1 MNKNT
6 AIEYH
11 FRLSNFEK
19 FIISQYNLT
28 IDDFINNILESKL
41 NPYEILSDF
50 CIHLQGLGLHSSSLK
65 NRVITVKNFLEF
77 NDVDISPR
85 KFKLKV
91 KFPKNIRRIREALDK
106 NDITNILNSCSDIK
120 LKTYVMLL
128 ASTGMRAVEALSI
141 RIKDIYFESSP
152 VKITIR
158 GEHTKTK
165 EDRYVFLTRET
176 VEQIQKWIDYKYRKR
191 RICYKDE
198 KTGKSVEEYR
208 IPQKNVNDF
217 LFSVKGPYKNS
228 FNSTNRLKIFYN
240 TLVLQFQKTLDR
252 NNMGS
257 KEEGN
262 GNNIIGS
269 ENTNNNRIRRKITLH
284 SFRRFVKTTIS
295 DLGYADYSEWFIG
308 HSGSTYWTK
317 KDNEKAEIFKKIEPY
332 LTFLNIQQLNRQGA
346 DLETKIEELQDVNQV
361 LREKD
366 KMKEDVIANLSDKLI
381 MLSERLDA
389 VERSTKQ

>member
-1 MNKNT
+1 M
-6 AIEYH
+6 
-11 FRLSNFEK
+11 
-19 FIISQYNLT
+19 
-28 IDDFINNILESKL
+28 
-41 NPYEILSDF
+41 
-50 CIHLQGLGLHSSSLK
+50 K

-91 KFPKNIRRIREALDK
+91 KFPKNIRRIKEALDK

-152 VKITIR
+152 AKITIR

-176 VEQIQKWIDYKYRKR
+176 VEQIKKWIDYKYRKR

-228 FNSTNRLKIFYN
+228 FNSSNRLKNFYN

-252 NNMGS
+252 NKWDQKKKVMA
-257 KEEGN
+257 
-262 GNNIIGS
+262 IILS
-269 ENTNNNRIRRKITLH
+269 VVKIQ
-284 SFRRFVKTTIS
+284 I
-295 DLGYADYSEWFIG
+295 I
-308 HSGSTYWTK
+308 
-317 KDNEKAEIFKKIEPY
+317 IE
-332 LTFLNIQQLNRQGA
+332 
-346 DLETKIEELQDVNQV
+346 
-361 LREKD
+361 
-366 KMKEDVIANLSDKLI
+366 
-381 MLSERLDA
+381 
-389 VERSTKQ
+389 

>member
-1 MNKNT
+1 M
-6 AIEYH
+6 
-11 FRLSNFEK
+11 
-19 FIISQYNLT
+19 
-28 IDDFINNILESKL
+28 
-41 NPYEILSDF
+41 
-50 CIHLQGLGLHSSSLK
+50 K

-228 FNSTNRLKIFYN
+228 LNSTNRLKIFYK

-262 GNNIIGS
+262 GNNIISS

-308 HSGSTYWTK
+308 HSSSTYWTK

-346 DLETKIEELQDVNQV
+346 DLETKIEELEDVNQV

>member
-19 FIISQYNLT
+19 FIISQYEFPM
-28 IDDFINNILESKL
+28 DEFINNILQSKL
-41 NPYEILSDF
+41 DPYEILSDYY
-50 CIHLQGLGLHSSSLK
+50 IYLQENRLHPSSLK
-65 NRVITVKNFLEF
+65 NRVTTVKNFLEF

-128 ASTGMRAVEALSI
+128 ASTGMRATEALSI
-141 RIKDIYFESSP
+141 RITDIDFESSP
-152 VKITIR
+152 AKITIR

-165 EDRYVFLTRET
+165 VDRYVFLTRET
-176 VEQIQKWIDYKYRKR
+176 VEQIKRWIDYKYRKR

-198 KTGKSVEEYR
+198 KTCKSIEEYR
-208 IPQKNVNDF
+208 TPQKNVNDF
-217 LFSVKGPYKNS
+217 LFSVNGPYKKS
-228 FNSTNRLKIFYN
+228 SNSTNHLKNFYN

-252 NNMGS
+252 NGMGS

-262 GNNIIGS
+262 SNNIISNG
-269 ENTNNNRIRRKITLH
+269 NTNSSIRRKITLH

-308 HSGSTYWTK
+308 HSGSTYWRK
-317 KDNEKAEIFKKIEPY
+317 KDNEKAEIFQKIEPY

-346 DLETKIEELQDVNQV
+346 DLETKIEELQDINQV
-361 LREKD
+361 LRERQD
-366 KMKEDVIANLSDKLI
+366 
-381 MLSERLDA
+381 ERRCDC
-389 VERSTKQ
+389 

>member
-6 AIEYH
+6 ATEYH

-19 FIISQYNLT
+19 FITSQYNLT

-91 KFPKNIRRIREALDK
+91 KFPKNIRRITEALDK

-262 GNNIIGS
+262 GNNIISS

-308 HSGSTYWTK
+308 HSSSTYWTK